1 MVGDKGVKKL
11 LIVSAFLLPN
21 LLGFLFFIGVPIVAS
36 LGISFTEW
44 DLLSSPE
51 WVGFDNYVA
60 LMSDRDFW
68 AALGHTFYFIGG
80 YLPLVIVGALAIAL
94 ILNQKIKGRTFF
106 RAAYFVPVITSW
118 VAVSLIWKWLF
129 NPNYGLVNYALSWIG
144 ITGPAWLQDPSW
156 AMPAVILTS
165 AWKDLGFVMVIYLAG
180 LQGISS
186 SYYEAAN
193 IDGATSWQKF
203 RHITLPLLSST
214 TFFVTVISLINSFQ
228 VFDQIMIM
236 TDGGPAG
243 STSVIVE
250 RIYNHA
256 FRYFE
261 MGYASAIS
269 WILFVIIFIV
279 TIIQIWF
286 QKRMVS
292 NGN

>member
-1 MVGDKGVKKL
+1 MVGDRGIKKI
-11 LIVSAFLLPN
+11 LIVSAFLMPN

-36 LGISFTEW
+36 LGISFTKW
-44 DLLSSPE
+44 DLLSKPE
-51 WVGFDNYVA
+51 WVGFDNYIA

-80 YLPLVIVGALAIAL
+80 YLPLVIIGALAIAL
-94 ILNQKIKGRTFF
+94 ILNQKIKGRSFF

-129 NPNYGLVNYALSWIG
+129 NPVYGLVNYVLSWVG

-180 LQGISS
+180 LQGISP
-186 SYYEAAN
+186 SYYEAAD
-193 IDGATSWQKF
+193 IDGATHWQKF
-203 RHITLPLLSST
+203 CHITLPLLSST

-236 TDGGPAG
+236 TEGGPAG

-250 RIYNHA
+250 QIYNHA

-269 WILFVIIFIV
+269 WILFLIIFIV

>member
-1 MVGDKGVKKL
+1 MVGDRGIKKI
-11 LIVSAFLLPN
+11 LIVSAFLMPN

-36 LGISFTEW
+36 LGISFTKW
-44 DLLSSPE
+44 DLLSKPE
-51 WVGFDNYVA
+51 WVGFDNYIA

-80 YLPLVIVGALAIAL
+80 YLPLVIIGALAIAL

-129 NPNYGLVNYALSWIG
+129 NPVYGLVNYVLSWVG

-180 LQGISS
+180 LQGISP
-186 SYYEAAN
+186 SYYEAAD
-193 IDGATSWQKF
+193 IDGATPWQKF
-203 RHITLPLLSST
+203 CHITLPLLSST

-236 TDGGPAG
+236 TEGGPAG

-250 RIYNHA
+250 QIYNHA

-269 WILFVIIFIV
+269 WILFLIIFIV

>member
-1 MVGDKGVKKL
+1 MVGDRGIKKV

-129 NPNYGLVNYALSWIG
+129 NPVYGLVNYALSWVG

-186 SYYEAAN
+186 SYYEAADM
-193 IDGATSWQKF
+193 DGATPWQKF
-203 RHITLPLLSST
+203 WHITLPLLSST

-269 WILFVIIFIV
+269 WILFLIIFIV